1 MSIGINSSYSPY
13 DTQVSYNSRSNT
25 DKTTVSNT
33 STIDKTTSKDEYFKN
48 LCDKYSN
55 VNLNMS
61 DSHLNKEN
69 ELTYNVSPKLINK
82 AINDPKAAENL
93 DRLLDQ
99 IPSLKQYISTHKYSL
114 DGSCEVNSVS
124 VVIDENGGCSCKIE
138 LKQKDSKNT
147 SKTSDEENLLEKKI
161 KEKREKAKDLKEA
174 QDENSKGT
182 KEQKVSNYYKNIA
195 TNFDINLLDKF
206 DRNI

>member
-82 AINDPKAAENL
+82 AINDPKAAGNL

-99 IPSLKQYISTHKYSL
+99 IPS
-114 DGSCEVNSVS
+114 
-124 VVIDENGGCSCKIE
+124 
-138 LKQKDSKNT
+138 
-147 SKTSDEENLLEKKI
+147 
-161 KEKREKAKDLKEA
+161 
-174 QDENSKGT
+174 
-182 KEQKVSNYYKNIA
+182 
-195 TNFDINLLDKF
+195 F
-206 DRNI
+206 